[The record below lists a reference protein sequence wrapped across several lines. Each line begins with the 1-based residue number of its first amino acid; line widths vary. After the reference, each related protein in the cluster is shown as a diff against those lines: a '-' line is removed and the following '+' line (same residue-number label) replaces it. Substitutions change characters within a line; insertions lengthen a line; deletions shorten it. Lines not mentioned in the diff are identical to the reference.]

1 MAGLSQREFARRA
14 GVAQQ
19 SVLNAAHEGRLQ
31 VEAGKLDPE
40 HPLNAGF
47 IASHRAGNGAVGT
60 EAKLGVLTT
69 KARWLTER
77 LQRVEAAHVERAA
90 IAEGIRQT
98 LDMLCAAAP
107 LIPHRYRRVVA
118 ARLRIDEDVAGALLQ
133 DVAELL
139 LAETAELPEQ
149 GHAAA
154 TRLS

>member
-1 MAGLSQREFARRA
+1 
-14 GVAQQ
+14 
-19 SVLNAAHEGRLQ
+19 
-31 VEAGKLDPE
+31 
-40 HPLNAGF
+40 
-47 IASHRAGNGAVGT
+47 
-60 EAKLGVLTT
+60 
-69 KARWLTER
+69 

-139 LAETAELPEQ
+139 LAETAELPSRAMPRPR
-149 GHAAA
+149 GCHDHAARSPRRDPRA
-154 TRLS
+154 GTAPAGVPDPQGPRAS